1 MDVVRYNVN
10 NVPLKV
16 KNIMKILF
24 QVALLLFVQV
34 AILTS
39 QELKPNVTVNMEF
52 LPQDQRVS
60 LQTLQNDLTQY
71 LKNQRYMDAWEGD
84 PIPFDIQVF
93 ITGKQGNNYQAR
105 LVLNTS
111 RVIDG
116 GGTSPMLRIID
127 QEWSF
132 PYQMNANIT
141 YQPNRY
147 DPFSSIIDFYALMAI
162 GYELDSYGQLDGSKA
177 FSKMSQIANIASSN
191 NALGFPQTS
200 DPGIINKFTIANE
213 LNNIRFEDL
222 RKEIYYYH
230 VDGMDSLKYD
240 RTIALKNLE
249 TSISSLAHFKRNKLS
264 GNSALLQLL
273 FDAKATELVDLFT
286 GYEQKD
292 IFNKLL
298 YLDPSN
304 GTRYR
309 AASEKK

>member
-1 MDVVRYNVN
+1 MKFLIQIICLVFANV
-10 NVPLKV
+10 
-16 KNIMKILF
+16 LF
-24 QVALLLFVQV
+24 
-34 AILTS
+34 LTS

-60 LQTLQNDLTQY
+60 LQTLQSDLTQY
-71 LKNQRYMDAWEGD
+71 LKNQRYMDSWEGD
-84 PIPFDIQVF
+84 PIPFDIQIF
-93 ITGKQGNNYQAR
+93 ITGRQGNNYQAR

-111 RVIDG
+111 RMIDG
-116 GGTSPMLRIID
+116 GSFSPMLRIVD

-132 PYQMNANIT
+132 PYQLNANIT

-177 FSKMSQIANIASSN
+177 FAKMSQIANIASSN

-200 DPGIINKFTIANE
+200 EPGLVNKFNIANE
-213 LNNIRFEDL
+213 LNNIRFEDF

-230 VDGMDSLKYD
+230 VDGMDSLQID
-240 RTIALKNLE
+240 RKVALRNIETTIS
-249 TSISSLAHFKRNKLS
+249 TLAHFKRNKLS
-264 GNSALLQLL
+264 GNSALFQLF
-273 FDAKATELVDLFT
+273 FDAKAIELVDLFT

-292 IFNKLL
+292 LFNKLL

-309 AASEKK
+309 EASEKK